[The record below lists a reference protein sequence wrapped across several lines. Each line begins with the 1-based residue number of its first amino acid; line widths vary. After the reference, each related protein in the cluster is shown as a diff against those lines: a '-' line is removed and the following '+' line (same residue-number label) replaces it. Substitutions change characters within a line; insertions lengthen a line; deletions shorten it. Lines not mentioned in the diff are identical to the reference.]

1 MQIKIIN
8 AIIFLF
14 NEKCR
19 IADYNVTKNI
29 KNAIITLVLVSL
41 LYNAAWKRE
50 YLGLTYKSFTIR

>member
-8 AIIFLF
+8 AVIFLF

-41 LYNAAWKRE
+41 LYNFARKRE

>member
-8 AIIFLF
+8 AVIFLF

-19 IADYNVTKNI
+19 IADYNV

-41 LYNAAWKRE
+41 LYNAARKRE